1 MLGAL
6 KLPRPG
12 TNGGAHAKGWVQD
25 GETRTISRN
34 FMTSMRNPGEPSTAN
49 NMLIS
54 QRLVSIP
61 NCAGGVIPTVNTV
74 IGAPMCTFAE
84 GGIAADEQSPYYD
97 LIKGP
102 ADTDIMFDSQA
113 YAPTYAGEATVSE
126 AVGGDFDESEEASD
140 GVVGTPCATMPR
152 SYLDI
157 FNTLP
162 TTDRPKLQKT
172 YNIWRRISPASVD
185 GSQFVK
191 NQGPVGDTFTQ
202 LPGDGDMCIE
212 VHGNC
217 TLKRLFPLSRD
228 MLYENATVVYPA
240 DRLFQVSSRQVRMQ
254 GGPNCGFQMHFWH
267 GRPRTN
273 VITDNNDTFDGT
285 IVIEWGDEDA
295 EEAEDLVTVSRFRL
309 TLTVN
314 QEPKLEYLHPRTR
327 EFEYFSIAGPVFAPE
342 QQESSYSVYVHFAGP
357 VMLIGFEPNPLTWNC
372 FNPPLSDEKIDDE
385 SSIFPPY
392 ISERA
397 TIKATFR
404 YVSAKFKYGPI
415 AFNNYHPENLL
426 VDGFEDD
433 SEDLGFIRAN
443 FSAPRLKAETIDPVA
458 LNEYF
463 VANRLLDSLSQDE
476 VEALESAPTFYGDW
490 RRNATY
496 GTELIY
502 TGVLTVPD
510 PPEEGEPEPTQ
521 PATCNGRV
529 IFSTTCEGPIF
540 FHVKPPSAQ
549 VPPAEPLVQQFSK
562 WGDLSSYM
570 HSWNASF
577 TLENSN
583 ASRVVGTATV
593 TLKNLA
599 ATQFGRKVLAF
610 CEENMPTITLGG
622 GFGSPETF
630 FQGFVVSQKTT
641 RSADGTSTTEL
652 ECKDVL
658 SVLLEYLVFP
668 QTYYFDG
675 VRYND
680 IIRTCLEVVG
690 LDDWYQEQLEI
701 FQGTG
706 DEEEDA
712 VQFAN
717 FRRAVEIRL
726 ATRISHAAL
735 STPVINADPTMNL
748 SSVVDAILDLIL
760 AFNVIPVF
768 YWDHD
773 AGVIRLAWRYDP
785 SYSDGLQFVGT
796 PNEEN
801 VTFLP
806 NSSSEFQHGVL
817 SGDYVERTYNEFLYS
832 DFFIMGFT
840 QYGEPYA
847 ALEPEDRNSDAY
859 SQDTI
864 DAINKAFLED
874 EPLPENIGYIG
885 FPKWYVET
893 QKQMVLLTK
902 DAIRRRARS
911 VYDVRRK
918 TYQTISFQ
926 AHVTRPLHHMGR
938 FYLQTFV
945 GQGTALNTDMYFYK
959 SVSYSFDKEQN
970 MITAGIDGETFP
982 AITKNVLPSRGTV
995 DGGG

>member
-1 MLGAL
+1 MLGAAL
-6 KLPRPG
+6 LPRMG

-34 FMTSMRNPGEPSTAN
+34 FMTSIRNPGEPSVAN

-61 NCAGGVIPTVNTV
+61 NCAGGVVPVVNTT

-84 GGIAADEQSPYYD
+84 GGIGADEQSPYYD
-97 LIKGP
+97 LVKGP
-102 ADTDIMFDSQA
+102 AASDIMYDTKA
-113 YAPTYAGEATVSE
+113 YAPSFDGEATVSA
-126 AVGGDFDESEEASD
+126 AVGGDFDEIEVEAS
-140 GVVGTPCATMPR
+140 GILGMPCPTMPR
-152 SYLDI
+152 AYMDV
-157 FNTLP
+157 FNELAQTSRP
-162 TTDRPKLQKT
+162 TLQKT
-172 YNIWRRISPASVD
+172 YNIWRRVSPAAIEGVKLI
-185 GSQFVK
+185 K
-191 NQGPVGDTFTQ
+191 NQGPVGDAYTQ
-202 LPGDGDMCIE
+202 LPGDGDMCLE
-212 VHGNC
+212 VQGNC
-217 TLKRLFPLSRD
+217 TLKRLFPMSRD

-240 DRLFQVSSRQVRMQ
+240 DRLFKVSSRPVRMR
-254 GGPNCGFQMHFWH
+254 GGANCGFQLHFWH

-273 VITDNNDTFDGT
+273 VITQNNDTFDGT

-295 EEAEDLVTVSRFRL
+295 ADSEDLLTVSRFRL

-314 QEPKLEYLHPRTR
+314 QEPRLEYLHPRTR
-327 EFEYFSIAGPVFAPE
+327 KFEFFSIAGPVFAPE
-342 QQESSYSVYVHFAGP
+342 QQESSYSIYVHYAGP
-357 VMLIGFEPNPLTWNC
+357 VMLLGFEPNPLTWNC
-372 FNPPLSDEKIDDE
+372 FNPPLSDEKSDDE
-385 SSIFPPY
+385 NSIFPPY
-392 ISERA
+392 VSENA
-397 TIKATFR
+397 TIQVTFR
-404 YVSAKFKYGPI
+404 YISAKFKYGPI
-415 AFNNYHPENLL
+415 AFNNYHPENLQ
-426 VDGFEDD
+426 VDGLDD
-433 SEDLGFIRAN
+433 DTEDLGFVRAN
-443 FSAPRLKAETIDPVA
+443 FTAPVAKADSIEPTA

-463 VANRLLDSLSQDE
+463 VSHRLLDSLSQDE

-490 RRNATY
+490 RRDTAY
-496 GTELIY
+496 GAELMY
-502 TGVLTVPD
+502 TGELTRPAE
-510 PPEEGEPEPTQ
+510 PAAGETEQ
-521 PATCNGRV
+521 PATCSGRV
-529 IFSTTCEGPIF
+529 MFNTTCEGPLF
-540 FHVKPPSAQ
+540 FHVRPPTGAPM
-549 VPPAEPLVQQFSK
+549 PPDPLVKQFSK
-562 WGDLSSYM
+562 WGDLTSYL
-570 HSWNASF
+570 HSWSVDY

-583 ASRVVGTATV
+583 ASRLSGSARV

-610 CEENMPTITLGG
+610 LEENMPTITLGG

-630 FQGFVVSQKTT
+630 FQGFVVSQQTT
-641 RSADGTSTTEL
+641 RGADGTSTTVL
-652 ECKDVL
+652 ECRDIL
-658 SVLLEYLVFP
+658 SVMLEYLVFP

-680 IIRTCLEVVG
+680 IIRTCIEVVG

-701 FQGTG
+701 YQGTG

-735 STPVINADPTMNL
+735 STPVINADPTMNIGQ
-748 SSVVDAILDLIL
+748 VVDAILDLML

-768 YWDHD
+768 YWDHTD
-773 AGVIRLAWRYDP
+773 GVIRLSWRYDP
-785 SYSDGLQFVGT
+785 SFADGLQFVGA

-806 NSSSEFQHGVL
+806 NNSAEFQHGVL
-817 SGDYVERTYNEFLYS
+817 TGDYQERTYNDFLYS

-859 SQDTI
+859 SQATI
-864 DAINKAFLED
+864 DAINRSFLD
-874 EPLPENIGYIG
+874 NEPLPENLGYIG

-926 AHVTRPLHHMGR
+926 CHVTKPLHHMGR

-959 SVSYSFDKEQN
+959 GVSYSFDKEQN
-970 MITAGIDGETFP
+970 MMTAAIEGETFP
-982 AITKNVLPSRGTV
+982 AITKNVLPGRGSV
-995 DGGG
+995 EGGA